1 MDPWIMAMMDDNQ
14 PVKKLGRQ
22 TTILIIVYCLVIT
35 YTSRSIDNSPS
46 DSNTEPYRDMPRDH
60 VNKQVMAS
68 LQLSSNREFFVSSS
82 SRSWLL
88 QHMSPPARGKPQPV
102 GAGPRRTWCA

>member
-14 PVKKLGRQ
+14 LVKKLGRQ

-68 LQLSSNREFFVSSS
+68 LQLSPATENFFV

-88 QHMSPPARGKPQPV
+88 QHMSPPARGKPRPV